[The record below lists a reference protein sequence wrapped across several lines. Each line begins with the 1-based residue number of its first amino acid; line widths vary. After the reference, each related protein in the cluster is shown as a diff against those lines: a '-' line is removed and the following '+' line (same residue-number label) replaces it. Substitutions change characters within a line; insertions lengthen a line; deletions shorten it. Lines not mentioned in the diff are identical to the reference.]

1 MLQNKACQ
9 IQEDWSHTKYLLF
22 DHNGMKLEISNRKT
36 GKFRN
41 TWKIKDSH
49 EQPKEQIREEIK
61 EEVKYLETNENGNN
75 ILRCMGCSKSS
86 YKRKVHSDTCLPPE
100 IRISNDPSYASR
112 NKKMNK

>member
-86 YKRKVHSDTCLPPE
+86 YKRKVHC
-100 IRISNDPSYASR
+100 
-112 NKKMNK
+112 NKHIKKHKHLKQPNYIL